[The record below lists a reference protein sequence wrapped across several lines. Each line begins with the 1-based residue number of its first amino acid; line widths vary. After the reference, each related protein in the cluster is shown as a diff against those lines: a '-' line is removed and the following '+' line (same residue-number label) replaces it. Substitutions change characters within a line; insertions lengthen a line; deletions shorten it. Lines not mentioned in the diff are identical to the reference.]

1 MGTRTTVVVG
11 AGAIGAST
19 AFHLARRGVRVH
31 CVDRAD
37 RAGSGTTAVGFGTA
51 TAYRRF
57 PKAYFDINRAG
68 IAEHTALADELSPAR
83 WWHRSG
89 TVAWSDEESF
99 TGYLDL
105 LTEWGCP
112 LRRYSSLTAGV
123 ALGESVAF
131 PAGGPVA
138 MLPDEGWIDAV
149 DYAERLLVEAR
160 SLGATVTLGTA
171 VESISLADGQLHVH
185 LADGRHIPADV
196 LINATGSAA
205 DDIAEMVG
213 ARPFLGPPRR
223 SLIAHLL
230 VDGEPLRHILRA
242 PDISIRPDGPGRVV
256 MRSDRV
262 DKLLPANAGAD
273 PELVKELLDR
283 AARVVPLLGSGTV
296 RDAEV
301 VAARC
306 PRDELPSVGPLAA
319 VPGYYEAVASAGVTL
334 APVFG
339 RLLAEHVVDGT
350 VSGLIAPFSPNRFGH
365 ELADSLADHG

>member
-1 MGTRTTVVVG
+1 VVVG

-19 AFHLARRGVRVH
+19 AFHLARRGVPVH

-68 IAEHTALADELSPAR
+68 IAEHTALADELSPAA
-83 WWHRSG
+83 WWHPSG

-105 LTEWGCP
+105 IAEWGCP
-112 LRRYSSLTAGV
+112 LSRYPGHTAGT
-123 ALGESVAF
+123 ALNESVAF

-138 MLPDEGWIDAV
+138 LLPDEGWIDAV
-149 DYAERLLVEAR
+149 DYAERLLTEAR
-160 SLGATVTLGTA
+160 SLGVTVTLGTA
-171 VESISLADGQLHVH
+171 VESVSLAGEHFHVH
-185 LADGRHIPADV
+185 LADGRHVLADIV
-196 LINATGSAA
+196 VNATGSSA
-205 DDIAEMVG
+205 DDIAAMVG

-262 DKLLPANAGAD
+262 DKLLPPDAGAD
-273 PELVKELLDR
+273 PELVKELLYR
-283 AARVVPLLGSGTV
+283 AACVVPSLGSATV
-296 RDAEV
+296 RSAEV

-306 PRDELPSVGPLAA
+306 PRDELPSVGSLSA

-350 VSGLIAPFSPNRFGH
+350 VADLIVPFGPDRFGH
-365 ELADSLADHG
+365 ELADSLADHR